1 MATVY
6 KTITIDAPPAVV
18 WDALRDFHAVH
29 QRIAPGFVTGLTS
42 EGDVRIVTFSN
53 GSVAREKLV
62 SCDDTN
68 RRLTYWISSER
79 MIHHNASAQV
89 FAEPN
94 GTTRFVWIT
103 DVLPDEIAPYIDSQM
118 SMAVPIMKQTLER
131 AAKAA

>member
-1 MATVY
+1 MASII
-6 KTITIDAPPAVV
+6 KDFIIDASPEFV
-18 WDALRDFHAVH
+18 WDALRDFQAVH
-29 QRIAPGFVTGLTS
+29 RRLAPGFVTELKS

-62 SCDDTN
+62 ACDEQHC
-68 RRLTYWISSER
+68 RLVYWISSER
-79 MIHHNASAQV
+79 MTHHNASAQV
-89 FAEPN
+89 FDQPG

-118 SMAVPIMKQTLER
+118 SLAVPIMKRTLEQ

>member
-1 MATVY
+1 MATIY
-6 KTITIDAPPAVV
+6 KSILIDAPPAVV

-42 EGDVRIVTFSN
+42 EGDVRIVTFAN

-68 RRLTYWISSER
+68 RRLAYWIASER
-79 MIHHNASAQV
+79 MIHHNASSQV

-94 GTTRFVWIT
+94 GTTRVVWIT
-103 DVLPDEIAPYIDSQM
+103 DVLPDEIAPYIDNQM
-118 SMAVPIMKQTLER
+118 SMAVPIMKQTLEK

>member
-1 MATVY
+1 MASVL
-6 KTITIDAPPAVV
+6 KTILIDASPDVV

-29 QRIAPGFVTGLTS
+29 TRIAPGFVVDLKS

-62 SCDDTN
+62 TSDNDN
-68 RRLTYWISSER
+68 RRLVYWISSER
-79 MIHHNASAQV
+79 MVHHNASAQV
-89 FAEPN
+89 FAEPD

-103 DVLPDEIAPYIDSQM
+103 DVLPNEIAPYIDSQM
-118 SMAVPIMKQTLER
+118 SLAIPLMKQTLEK

>member
-1 MATVY
+1 MASVL
-6 KTITIDAPPAVV
+6 KTILIDASPDVV

-29 QRIAPGFVTGLTS
+29 TRIAPGFVVDLKS

-62 SCDDTN
+62 TSDNDN
-68 RRLTYWISSER
+68 RRLVYWISSER
-79 MIHHNASAQV
+79 MVHHNASAQA
-89 FAEPN
+89 FAEPD

-103 DVLPDEIAPYIDSQM
+103 DVLPNEIAPYIDSQM
-118 SMAVPIMKQTLER
+118 SLAIPLMKQTLEK

>member
-6 KTITIDAPPAVV
+6 KTIMIDAPPSVV

-42 EGDVRIVTFSN
+42 EGDVRIVTFAN

-68 RRLTYWISSER
+68 RRLAYWISSER

-118 SMAVPIMKQTLER
+118 SMAVPMMKQTLEK

>member
-1 MATVY
+1 MATIY
-6 KTITIDAPPAVV
+6 KSILIDAPPAVV

-29 QRIAPGFVTGLTS
+29 QRVAPGFVTGLTS

-68 RRLTYWISSER
+68 RRLAYWIASER
-79 MIHHNASAQV
+79 MIHHNASSQV
-89 FAEPN
+89 YAESN
-94 GTTRFVWIT
+94 GTTRVVWIT
-103 DVLPDEIAPYIDSQM
+103 DVLPEEIAPYIDSQM
-118 SMAVPIMKQTLER
+118 SMAVPIMKQTLEK

>member
-1 MATVY
+1 MATIY
-6 KTITIDAPPAVV
+6 KTIVIDAPPAVV

-62 SCDDTN
+62 SRDDTN
-68 RRLTYWISSER
+68 RRLAYWISSER
-79 MIHHNASAQV
+79 VIHHNASAQV
-89 FAEPN
+89 FAEAN

-118 SMAVPIMKQTLER
+118 SLAAPIMKQTLEQ
-131 AAKAA
+131 ATKAA